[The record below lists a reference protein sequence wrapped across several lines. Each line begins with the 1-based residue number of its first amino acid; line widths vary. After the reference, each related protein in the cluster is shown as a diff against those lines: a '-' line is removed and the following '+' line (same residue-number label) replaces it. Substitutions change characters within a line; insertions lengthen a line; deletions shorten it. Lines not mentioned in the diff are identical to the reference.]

1 MFDQPIASAGLVN
14 ATPLGMAGAPPL
26 AVDIR
31 AMPADG
37 WVFDMVTDPVETPLL
52 RTARERGMT
61 AVDGIAMLVEQAAAS
76 FQLLFG
82 HDAPRQYDA
91 ELMKKLRP

>member
-1 MFDQPIASAGLVN
+1 
-14 ATPLGMAGAPPL
+14 
-26 AVDIR
+26 
-31 AMPADG
+31 MPANG
-37 WVFDMVTDPVETPLL
+37 WVFDMVTDPVDTPLL
-52 RTARERGMT
+52 RAARKRGMA

-91 ELMKKLRP
+91 ELMARLRP